1 LLNVGVASGAAVD
14 PPSSELPLR
23 ENGTRRQP
31 KLAVSLRAK
40 NKEFCNTIPPRADNW
55 TTRRLRLYNKRRSLA
70 GGFDL
75 DDNPSGRHLLTLCY
89 FDGGNR
95 A

>member
-40 NKEFCNTIPPRADNW
+40 NKEFCNTIGSRPETVTW
-55 TTRRLRLYNKRRSLA
+55 I
-70 GGFDL
+70 
-75 DDNPSGRHLLTLCY
+75 
-89 FDGGNR
+89 
-95 A
+95 